1 MMVAT
6 TKAKALLVEI
16 ANSLSTEAT
25 AAGKTSLATAL
36 TELGTEISS
45 ASVTDEE
52 FFLTA
57 DSTATSGVTG
67 VGQTWT
73 DILSTAAN
81 VVQSKEMNTANAQN
95 AFSNIKLYQTL
106 VEQGKMLDEGD
117 RVNDA
122 QQANAKAK
130 VKQIANQVQALLDEI
145 AAS

>member
-1 MMVAT
+1 MVAT

-36 TELGTEISS
+36 TELGAEISS
-45 ASVTDEE
+45 ASVTDTE
-52 FFLTA
+52 FFQNA
-57 DSTATSGVTG
+57 STATSGVTG

-145 AAS
+145 TNS

>member
-1 MMVAT
+1 MTIAT

-36 TELGTEISS
+36 TELGSEISTET
-45 ASVTDEE
+45 VTETE
-52 FFLTA
+52 FFINAGGTG
-57 DSTATSGVTG
+57 TTG
-67 VGQTWT
+67 VGQVWA
-73 DILSTAAN
+73 DILSTAAD

-122 QQANAKAK
+122 QQANSKAK

-145 AAS
+145 TNS